1 VPLDRLA
8 SSNLAEAIKK
18 GITMELDAL
27 ESKLRQILHLL
38 EQREEGLGLS
48 TWNTALSSQLQLLV
62 DMIAETGIKSK

>member
-48 TWNTALSSQLQLLV
+48 TWNKLYLLSYNFLW
-62 DMIAETGIKSK
+62 I